1 MAKPGQA
8 HPNKIAW
15 IFLVLFGRF
24 GDFQWVTPEKLE
36 KIAPPSLRQAT
47 GEPLTPIQ
55 PVIMA

>member
-24 GDFQWVTPEKLE
+24 GDFQWVTPEKL
-36 KIAPPSLRQAT
+36 KKLLLLLSARRQASR
-47 GEPLTPIQ
+47 
-55 PVIMA
+55 